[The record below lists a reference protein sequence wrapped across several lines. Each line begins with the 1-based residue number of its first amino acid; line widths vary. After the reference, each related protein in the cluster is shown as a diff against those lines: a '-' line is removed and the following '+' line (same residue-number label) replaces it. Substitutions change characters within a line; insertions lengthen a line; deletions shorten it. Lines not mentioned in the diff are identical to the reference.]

1 MKGNVRVL
9 FLCTGNSARSQMA
22 EGWLRHLSAGRVQV
36 YSAGTEPRGLHP
48 LAVRVMAER
57 GVDISGQRSKLVSEF
72 QGQAFDYVVTVC
84 DRARQSCPSFP
95 GARTLHWDLPDPVE
109 VHGSE
114 EDRLQAF
121 RSVRD
126 ELESRIRALLQ
137 FLEEA

>member
-57 GVDISGQRSKLVSEF
+57 GVDISGQRSKPVSEF

-109 VHGSE
+109 AHGSE